1 MATLL
6 ELASRELGAPT
17 VESVMRLSV
26 KLAQAANGLQ
36 GLKGAD
42 KLSLVLST
50 LRETLNEPLVK
61 EKLGVEE
68 HAKLIA
74 LVDTVIPETLALVIA
89 AGRGEIDLRKPSLG
103 CLARF
108 ASLFCR
114 VATALTAPAD
124 ADDAAAADVSGSPVP
139 SVPAVAPAP
148 AAPSVPVAAPAP
160 SAPVV
165 LSEVVVAVPKDTDN
179 SPQVPETTATPS
191 S

>member
-36 GLKGAD
+36 GLKGSE

-50 LRETLNEPLVK
+50 LRETLNDPLVK
-61 EKLGVEE
+61 EKMGAEE

-114 VATALTAPAD
+114 VATALTAPA
-124 ADDAAAADVSGSPVP
+124 AAAAAPKAPAPVDVSGSPVT
-139 SVPAVAPAP
+139 PAPTAPA
-148 AAPSVPVAAPAP
+148 AAPSVL
-160 SAPVV
+160 APVV
-165 LSEVVVAVPKDTDN
+165 PAASPAEVVVAVPKDTDN
-179 SPQVPETTATPS
+179 SPQVPETKETPS

>member
-36 GLKGAD
+36 GLKGSE

-50 LRETLNEPLVK
+50 LRETLNDPLVK
-61 EKLGVEE
+61 EKMGAEE

-114 VATALTAPAD
+114 VA
-124 ADDAAAADVSGSPVP
+124 AAAAAAAAPKAQVPVDVSGSPLDVSGAP
-139 SVPAVAPAP
+139 SVLALVPA
-148 AAPSVPVAAPAP
+148 AAPSVLAPAA
-160 SAPVV
+160 SLA
-165 LSEVVVAVPKDTDN
+165 EVVVAVPKDTDN
-179 SPQVPETTATPS
+179 SPPVPETKASPS

>member
-1 MATLL
+1 MAALL
-6 ELASRELGAPT
+6 ELATRELGAPT

-36 GLKGAD
+36 GLRGSE

-61 EKLGVEE
+61 EKLGAEE

-114 VATALTAPAD
+114 VATALTAPPAP
-124 ADDAAAADVSGSPVP
+124 AAAAADVSGSPVP
-139 SVPAVAPAP
+139 SAPAAAPSAPAP
-148 AAPSVPVAAPAP
+148 AAPSAPAP
-160 SAPVV
+160 AAPAPVV